1 MELTNR
7 LQTIANLVKRNSVV
21 ADIGTDHG
29 LLPNYLIDNGIS
41 EKIICTDIS
50 KASLQKSI
58 DLSLDRGNDKKIE
71 ARVGDGLGP
80 IRKGEVTTYI
90 IAGMGG
96 ILIAGIISKG
106 IDKIGN
112 SELILQPMQ
121 APEKLRKYLV
131 ENNFTII
138 DEVLS
143 KEDKRIYEIIVAKL
157 GKSLKMRE
165 IDYEVPRL
173 LIEKKD
179 PLLREY
185 LNNKIELNLQIISN
199 IKIQKNSY
207 KGQERINYLLNKN
220 NIYKEI
226 LDEI

>member
-7 LQTIANLVKRNSVV
+7 LQAIANLVKRNSIV

-29 LLPNYLIDNGIS
+29 LLPNYLVDNEIS
-41 EKIICTDIS
+41 KKIICTDIS

-58 DLSLDRGNDKKIE
+58 DLTLDRKNNEKIE
-71 ARVGDGLGP
+71 ARVGNGLEP
-80 IRKGEVTTYI
+80 ITKGEVTTYI

-96 ILIAGIISKG
+96 ILIAEIISKG
-106 IDKIGN
+106 IDKIGD

-157 GKSLKMRE
+157 GKPVKMKDIDFE
-165 IDYEVPRL
+165 IPRL

-179 PLLREY
+179 PLLREF
-185 LNNKIELNLQIISN
+185 LNNKIELNLKIISD

-207 KGQERINYLLNKN
+207 KGQERINYLINKN
-220 NIYKEI
+220 TIYEEI